1 MAVIGAGPAG
11 GAAALALAR
20 AGYAVVVLEKAKLP
34 RYKTCGGGILARG
47 FKLLP
52 PSVESVVERA
62 FTSVQMNFLGTGMS
76 FAATRPQPLVH
87 LAMRA
92 DLDALL
98 AREARQAGAQVVE
111 SCTVKRVEPGP
122 ESMAVITDG
131 DTYHAKFVIG
141 ADGIHSPAAKSLG
154 WPELPRLAPA
164 LEHEIHLPAEDF
176 VRFGQSLRFD
186 FNTIDAGYAWI
197 FPKRAH
203 LSVGILSTHRKCPD
217 LPGRLAEYLQQ
228 LGIVRGWA
236 TERHGWLIPLAP
248 RPGPLARGRVLLAGD
263 AAGLVDPITAEGIS
277 HALLSGQLAAAALT
291 ESRLDPAKAAPL
303 YQSLLEREIL
313 SELRA
318 ARLLARLLYHH
329 PRIRDAV
336 FRRNGQRLCD
346 FVASV
351 IMGETS
357 YRQALKRPAS
367 YLKLL
372 GWR

>member
-1 MAVIGAGPAG
+1 
-11 GAAALALAR
+11 
-20 AGYAVVVLEKAKLP
+20 
-34 RYKTCGGGILARG
+34 
-47 FKLLP
+47 
-52 PSVESVVERA
+52 
-62 FTSVQMNFLGTGMS
+62 
-76 FAATRPQPLVH
+76 
-87 LAMRA
+87 
-92 DLDALL
+92 
-98 AREARQAGAQVVE
+98 
-111 SCTVKRVEPGP
+111 
-122 ESMAVITDG
+122 
-131 DTYHAKFVIG
+131 
-141 ADGIHSPAAKSLG
+141 
-154 WPELPRLAPA
+154 
-164 LEHEIHLPAEDF
+164 
-176 VRFGQSLRFD
+176 
-186 FNTIDAGYAWI
+186 
-197 FPKRAH
+197 
-203 LSVGILSTHRKCPD
+203 
-217 LPGRLAEYLQQ
+217 
-228 LGIVRGWA
+228 
-236 TERHGWLIPLAP
+236 
-248 RPGPLARGRVLLAGD
+248 VLLAGD